1 MKLPRLAGTVQRR
14 LLVNY
19 RADPDAI
26 ASLLPAPFRPQLV
39 NGYAVAGI
47 CLIRLGS
54 MRPAGLPARLGLTSE
69 NAAHRIAVEWDTPDG
84 PCTGVYIPRRDSNSL
99 VNVAVGGRLYPG
111 AHHRARFEVAET
123 DDDLHVA
130 FAARDGSAAV
140 TLDVRLTA
148 ELTGS
153 RLFADTAAA
162 SAFFEQGSIGFS
174 ATEDPARFD
183 GLALHTTA
191 WKVDPAIATRAE
203 SSLFNDRALFP
214 AGSAELDCVLVMRGI
229 PVLWQPLAPLLAP
242 ERPDAAASVGT

>member
-19 RADPDAI
+19 RVDPSVI

-39 NGYAVAGI
+39 NGHAVAGI

-69 NAAHRIAVEWDTPDG
+69 NAAHRIAVEWDTADG
-84 PCTGVYIPRRDSNSL
+84 PKTGVYIPRRDSDSL
-99 VNVAVGGRLYPG
+99 VNAAVGGRIYPG
-111 AHHRARFEVAET
+111 ALHLARFEVTEGE
-123 DDDLHVA
+123 DDLHVA
-130 FAARDGSAAV
+130 FRARDGSVAV
-140 TLDVRLTA
+140 TLDVHVTA

-162 SAFFEQGSIGFS
+162 SAFFEQGSVGFS
-174 ATEDPARFD
+174 ATDNPARFD

-191 WKVDPAIATRAE
+191 WKVDPGVAVRSE
-203 SSLFNDRALFP
+203 SSFFADRTVFP
-214 AGSAELDCVLVMRGI
+214 EGSAELDCVLVMRQI
-229 PVLWQPLAPLLAP
+229 PVLWQPLAPLRAP
-242 ERPDAAASVGT
+242 QRPDAPVSA

>member
-1 MKLPRLAGTVQRR
+1 MKLPQLVGTVQRR

-19 RADPDAI
+19 RVDPDVI

-84 PCTGVYIPRRDSNSL
+84 PRTGVYIPRRDSNS
-99 VNVAVGGRLYPG
+99 VINAAVGGRIYPG
-111 AHHRARFEVAET
+111 ALHLARFDVVET
-123 DDDLHVA
+123 EHDLHVA
-130 FAARDGSAAV
+130 FAARDGSVAV
-140 TLDVRLTA
+140 TLDVRVTT

-174 ATEDPARFD
+174 ATTDPARFD

-191 WKVDPAIATRAE
+191 WKVDPGVAVRAE
-203 SSLFNDRALFP
+203 SSFFADRTLFP
-214 AGSAELDCVLVMRGI
+214 EGSAELDCVLVMREV
-229 PVLWQPLAPLLAP
+229 PVQWQALAPLRAP
-242 ERPDAAASVGT
+242 ERPDAQVSA

>member
-19 RADPDAI
+19 RVDPDVI

-39 NGYAVAGI
+39 NGFAVAGI

-69 NAAHRIAVEWDTPDG
+69 NAAHRVAVEWDTPDG
-84 PCTGVYIPRRDSNSL
+84 PRTGVYIPRRDSNS
-99 VNVAVGGRLYPG
+99 VINVAVGGRIFPG
-111 AHHRARFEVAET
+111 AHHLARFDVTEAEHE
-123 DDDLHVA
+123 LQVA
-130 FAARDGSAAV
+130 FAARDGSVAV
-140 TLDVRLTA
+140 TLDVHVTA

-162 SAFFEQGSIGFS
+162 STFFEQGSIGFS
-174 ATEDPARFD
+174 ATSDPARFD

-191 WKVDPAIATRAE
+191 WKVDPGVAVRAE
-203 SSLFNDRALFP
+203 SSFFADRTVFP
-214 AGSAELDCVLVMRGI
+214 EGSAELDCVLVMRQI
-229 PVLWQPLAPLLAP
+229 PVLWQPLAPLRVPA
-242 ERPDAAASVGT
+242 RPGAQVSVQ

>member
-1 MKLPRLAGTVQRR
+1 VQRR

-19 RADPDAI
+19 RVDPDVI

-54 MRPAGLPARLGLTSE
+54 MRPTGLPARLGLTSE

-84 PCTGVYIPRRDSNSL
+84 PRTGVYIPRRDSNSL
-99 VNVAVGGRLYPG
+99 VNVAVGGRVYPG
-111 AHHRARFEVAET
+111 AHHLARFEVAESEH
-123 DDDLHVA
+123 DLRVA
-130 FAARDGSAAV
+130 FAARDGSVAV
-140 TLDVRLTA
+140 TLDARVTA

-162 SAFFEQGSIGFS
+162 SAFFEQGSVGFS
-174 ATEDPARFD
+174 ATDDPARFD

-191 WKVDPAIATRAE
+191 WKVDPGVAVRAE
-203 SSLFNDRALFP
+203 SSFFADRALFP
-214 AGSAELDCVLVMRGI
+214 EGSAELDCVLVMRGI
-229 PVLWQPLAPLLAP
+229 PVRWQALAPLRAP
-242 ERPDAAASVGT
+242 ERPDAQVSA